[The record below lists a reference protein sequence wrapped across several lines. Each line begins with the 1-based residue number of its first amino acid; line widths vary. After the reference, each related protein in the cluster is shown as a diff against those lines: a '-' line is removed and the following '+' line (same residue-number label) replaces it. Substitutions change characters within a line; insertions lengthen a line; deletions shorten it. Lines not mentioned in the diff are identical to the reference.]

1 MLLGFVFCT
10 LFLWREKTSK
20 ALLFRGQRGGFLKFP
35 TQCGGSTKWL
45 PAEQIQNVFLFFVYL
60 VGATEFWCFKVFP
73 DC

>member
-35 TQCGGSTKWL
+35 TQCGGSTKWR
-45 PAEQIQNVFLFFVYL
+45 PAEEIQKFFFRRFGGGTRIL
-60 VGATEFWCFKVFP
+60 VIKSVS
-73 DC
+73 